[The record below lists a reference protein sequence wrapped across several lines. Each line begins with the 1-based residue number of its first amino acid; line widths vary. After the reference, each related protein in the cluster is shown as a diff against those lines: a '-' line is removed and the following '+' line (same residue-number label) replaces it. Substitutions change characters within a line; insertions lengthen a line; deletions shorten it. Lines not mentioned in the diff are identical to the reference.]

1 MILEFISTAV
11 ETQPGLVELFLD
23 LSSKEDQVSF
33 LVTFYEKQTNNQ
45 IIKTSQK
52 KCVLSQNR
60 YSVSKDGGCVL
71 LTAYDMSSVHCL
83 IQTLTAVFF
92 IFWCL
97 CVSAYVCIILY

>member
-1 MILEFISTAV
+1 VILEFISTAV

-52 KCVLSQNR
+52 KCVLYQNR
-60 YSVSKDGGCVL
+60 SAVSKDGGLVL
-71 LTAYDMSSVHCL
+71 LTACDMSSVHCL
-83 IQTLTAVFF
+83 MQILTAFF
-92 IFWCL
+92 FSFWCL
-97 CVSAYVCIILY
+97 RVSVYVSINLY

>member
-33 LVTFYEKQTNNQ
+33 LVMFDEKQTNNQ

-52 KCVLSQNR
+52 KCVLFDVHPGK
-60 YSVSKDGGCVL
+60 YSFWL
-71 LTAYDMSSVHCL
+71 LDCR
-83 IQTLTAVFF
+83 
-92 IFWCL
+92 
-97 CVSAYVCIILY
+97 

>member
-33 LVTFYEKQTNNQ
+33 LVTSYEKQTNNQ
-45 IIKTSQK
+45 IIETSQK
-52 KCVLSQNR
+52 KCVFSQNR
-60 YSVSKDGGCVL
+60 SAVSKDGGLVL
-71 LTAYDMSSVHCL
+71 PTACDMSSVHCL
-83 IQTLTAVFF
+83 MQILTAFFF

-97 CVSAYVCIILY
+97 LVSVYVSFNLY

>member
-33 LVTFYEKQTNNQ
+33 LVTSYEKQTNNE

-52 KCVLSQNR
+52 KCVFSQNR
-60 YSVSKDGGCVL
+60 SAVSKDGGLVL
-71 LTAYDMSSVHCL
+71 PTACDMSSVHCL
-83 IQTLTAVFF
+83 MQILTAFFF

-97 CVSAYVCIILY
+97 LVSVYVSFNLY

>member
-33 LVTFYEKQTNNQ
+33 LVMFYEKQTNNQ

-52 KCVLSQNR
+52 KCVLFDVHPDK
-60 YSVSKDGGCVL
+60 YS
-71 LTAYDMSSVHCL
+71 
-83 IQTLTAVFF
+83 
-92 IFWCL
+92 FWLRDCR
-97 CVSAYVCIILY
+97 